1 MRWFPRTQES
11 TVGFQS
17 RRISFFFP
25 PSPPSSM
32 TSHSITAP
40 SKVWKH
46 TLTYNNELT
55 IIRDCGSI
63 LHVTLMAPN
72 KSYREEPF
80 IIKVLTT
87 AVLVLRS
94 SKPKFFIFFWLSPA
108 PSSSFTVIQT
118 NMGFLLEPAEEIDY
132 DKCLF
137 YCWMD
142 VWHQSL
148 NTFLSLCIWAIFIIS
163 HFKCL
168 PFRAFSFLM
177 TPLHTHSH
185 PRIPAT
191 TPDSSTFPV
200 ISQHQEWSELQQGL
214 VLQLLLGSFHRR
226 NHHQQQ
232 HRKQ

>member
-1 MRWFPRTQES
+1 
-11 TVGFQS
+11 
-17 RRISFFFP
+17 
-25 PSPPSSM
+25 
-32 TSHSITAP
+32 
-40 SKVWKH
+40 
-46 TLTYNNELT
+46 
-55 IIRDCGSI
+55 
-63 LHVTLMAPN
+63 MAPN

-80 IIKVLTT
+80 IIKVLTRV
-87 AVLVLRS
+87 VLVLRS
-94 SKPKFFIFFWLSPA
+94 SKPEFFICFWLFPA

-118 NMGFLLEPAEEIDY
+118 NMGFFLEPAEEIDY

-137 YCWMD
+137 YCRMD

-200 ISQHQEWSELQQGL
+200 ISQHQQWSELQQGL
-214 VLQLLLGSFHRR
+214 VLQLLLGSLHRR
-226 NHHQQQ
+226 NHQQQ
-232 HRKQ
+232 QNRKTIAGKMLFLHIDIVTLSRRKMRTNPKESAWQIGAGCDIKETRHDVKQLNWSCRRQRLHFEPWH

>member
-1 MRWFPRTQES
+1 
-11 TVGFQS
+11 
-17 RRISFFFP
+17 
-25 PSPPSSM
+25 M

-148 NTFLSLCIWAIFIIS
+148 NTFISLCIWAIFIIS

-200 ISQHQEWSELQQGL
+200 ISQHQQWSELQQGL